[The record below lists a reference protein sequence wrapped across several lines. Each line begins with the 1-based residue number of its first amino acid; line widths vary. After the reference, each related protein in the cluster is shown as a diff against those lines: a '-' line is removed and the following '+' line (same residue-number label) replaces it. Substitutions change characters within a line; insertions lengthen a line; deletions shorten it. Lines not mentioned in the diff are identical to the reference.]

1 MDLKKL
7 KNNFKFG
14 CILLTAALFSQVQSV
29 HAADVTITSATTST
43 ITATGTD
50 TITINSGGSITT
62 TGANQAI
69 NSKGTGVNII
79 NRGTILSATDAIFG
93 LIKALLKH

>member
-50 TITINSGGSITT
+50 TITINSGGSIY
-62 TGANQAI
+62 QQPM
-69 NSKGTGVNII
+69 
-79 NRGTILSATDAIFG
+79 
-93 LIKALLKH
+93 LLAMLLYSEGSQV